1 MAGRNLVDFFKALL
15 PKLLP
20 YFRSMLFR
28 ASAHLISNAP
38 LIVILSEAKK
48 VIKNNKLHF
57 MAPFEYLG
65 PHSCDITI
73 KFLQLMPVLLD
84 GLSLLSEDIL
94 DKDKLYSLLLVLSG
108 ILTDKNGNA
117 NCVSAGCIFV
127 NIIYISLHGLAKLNM

>member
-48 VIKNNKLHF
+48 VIKNNKLH
-57 MAPFEYLG
+57 
-65 PHSCDITI
+65 
-73 KFLQLMPVLLD
+73 V
-84 GLSLLSEDIL
+84 
-94 DKDKLYSLLLVLSG
+94 
-108 ILTDKNGNA
+108 
-117 NCVSAGCIFV
+117 
-127 NIIYISLHGLAKLNM
+127 HGAI